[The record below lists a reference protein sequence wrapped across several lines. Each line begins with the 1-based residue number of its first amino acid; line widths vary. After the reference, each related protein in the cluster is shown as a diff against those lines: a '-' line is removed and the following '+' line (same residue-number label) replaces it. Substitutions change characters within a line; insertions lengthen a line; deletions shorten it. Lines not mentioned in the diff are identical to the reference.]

1 MSVQVIAKEAQDQE
15 LISQR
20 KYAARV
26 WRTVGPYGNG

>member
-1 MSVQVIAKEAQDQE
+1 MSVQVIAKEAQE